1 MTARLFGI
9 LWVGVISG
17 FVFTGCVVHDRD
29 YHREGYYRDD
39 VRHGPPPPPPPIE
52 HRDDVRIDVHP

>member
-1 MTARLFGI
+1 
-9 LWVGVISG
+9 
-17 FVFTGCVVHDRD
+17 
-29 YHREGYYRDD
+29 